1 MSDIIKIVQVL
12 EYSDFLLIGVT
23 KTTEN
28 EMKERKRWF
37 LEISLGT
44 LGASLLGNMLAG
56 KGIIRVGYG
65 NKKGKGILRADYGSK
80 HF

>member
-1 MSDIIKIVQVL
+1 
-12 EYSDFLLIGVT
+12 
-23 KTTEN
+23 
-28 EMKERKRWF
+28 
-37 LEISLGT
+37 
-44 LGASLLGNMLAG
+44 MLAG

>member
-28 EMKERKRWF
+28 EMKEQKRWF